1 MNEIN
6 ELLVTYG
13 QWFYLLAFFWAG
25 LEGEIFLIFAG
36 FAAQRG
42 YLNIEGLVV
51 CAWLGSLCGDQ
62 LFFLL
67 GRYFGTQVFVRF
79 PNLKERSARVTYWL
93 ERYSIAFILSYR
105 FIYGVRNVSS
115 LAVGISNLSWRF
127 FLFWNAIAALI
138 WAMAFSGFGYFFGDL
153 IEHLSK
159 ATIIFNIQKIMFL
172 ALAFCLFIFI
182 LRLIVIRLKKGRL
195 F

>member
-1 MNEIN
+1 MC
-6 ELLVTYG
+6 
-13 QWFYLLAFFWAG
+13 LA
-25 LEGEIFLIFAG
+25 GEFVWRPI
-36 FAAQRG
+36 
-42 YLNIEGLVV
+42 V
-51 CAWLGSLCGDQ
+51 
-62 LFFLL
+62 FLL
-67 GRYFGTQVFVRF
+67 GCYFGTQVFVRF

-115 LAVGISNLSWRF
+115 IAVGISNLSWRF

-159 ATIIFNIQKIMFL
+159 ATIIFNIRKIMFL